1 MKQEFLIS
9 GMECPH
15 CSARVQKA
23 LEALAGVK
31 SAAVSHETQNAV
43 VEYDEAAVGPDALV
57 EAIEATGFTVVK

>member
-15 CSARVQKA
+15 CSARVQKV
-23 LEALAGVK
+23 LEATPGVR

-43 VEYDEAAVGPDALV
+43 VDYDEKAVSADALV
-57 EAIEATGFTVVK
+57 EAINATGFTVVK